1 MDKVFQAAT
10 AATYAAI
17 IFLMVAMSVGAQAVE
32 DLADEASGL
41 NPWENWQIILAFV
54 LPLALQVITSRI
66 PERQGQA
73 LAAFGIS
80 VVVVLVG
87 MFISGELQR
96 GGLDVVT
103 TPLKVLVA
111 VIAFYKGFWNP
122 IGATPSTGEAR
133 HA

>member
-1 MDKVFQAAT
+1 VDKVYQAVA
-10 AATYAAI
+10 AATYAAV
-17 IFLMVAMSVGAQAVE
+17 IFLTFAMSVGAQAID

-41 NPWENWQIILAFV
+41 NPWENWQIILAFL
-54 LPLALQVITSRI
+54 LPLALQVITSRLYD
-66 PERQGQA
+66 RNQQA
-73 LAAFGIS
+73 LAAFAVS

-122 IGATPSTGEAR
+122 IGVTPSTGEAR
-133 HA
+133 VR